1 KQLLIFEALGEAPPH
16 YGHTALMFDTEKR
29 KLSKRR
35 HGESVHIAKYRKDGY
50 MPEAL
55 VNYLAQMSWTP
66 ENGKEIFTLEEACQW
81 FDIKK
86 VSKSPAVFDIDK
98 LNWFN
103 AHYIRSLPIEIVVE
117 RAMPYLAD
125 FDLSG
130 YSQDSIKEIIEN
142 CSGSAACRY
151 FENSLFRS

>member
-1 KQLLIFEALGEAPPH
+1 
-16 YGHTALMFDTEKR
+16 MFDTEK
-29 KLSKRR
+29 SSPSADT
-35 HGESVHIAKYRKDGY
+35 ESRCISPNTARTAICR
-50 MPEAL
+50 EAL

-66 ENGKEIFTLEEACQW
+66 ENGKEIFLEEACQW

-103 AHYIRSLPIEIVVE
+103 AHYIRSLPIETVVE

-125 FDLSG
+125 FDLSS
-130 YSQDSIKEIIEN
+130 YSQDSIKDMIELLRE
-142 CSGSAACRY
+142 SLVKLADIKDSAA
-151 FENSLFRS
+151 FFFGDTVPVEQEVKDSVLTAAS